1 VTAGIVARVWRC
13 LITGMVRGP
22 GHDPPG
28 PVHTALMTGIAAPWR
43 HHPAMDHLR
52 PAEGR
57 RGLVTGL
64 ARRGGREVVRRLA
77 HHPDVG
83 TAMTGHAARHYSRM
97 VILGPRKRRRR
108 LVTGFARGGGWEV
121 GRRLAHHPGI
131 SSAMAGRTTGHDP
144 GVIHRCPR
152 PKGSRRA
159 VTRLAPQRRWYM
171 SRRLAQRRGS
181 VMTSRAA
188 GRDPRVIKR
197 GPRECGRGL
206 VTVLAREARRD
217 VIRRFRHDAPD
228 PAHARRMAAR
238 AARRDPRV
246 IHHRPRKRGRGL
258 VARLAGRSGREVVR
272 RLAQRRGTVMTARA
286 AGRDPR
292 VIVRAGCENP
302 VAPHLVATI
311 TRCGSHHV
319 GRRLSTGLDPVMTGC
334 AGAWR
339 NSKMPERQAGPGNS
353 PMAIVARH
361 SRRNVRDGLSLR
373 GTIVMAL

>member
-1 VTAGIVARVWRC
+1 
-13 LITGMVRGP
+13 MV
-22 GHDPPG
+22 
-28 PVHTALMTGIAAPWR
+28 
-43 HHPAMDHLR
+43 
-52 PAEGR
+52 
-57 RGLVTGL
+57 
-64 ARRGGREVVRRLA
+64 
-77 HHPDVG
+77 
-83 TAMTGHAARHYSRM
+83 
-97 VILGPRKRRRR
+97 
-108 LVTGFARGGGWEV
+108 
-121 GRRLAHHPGI
+121 
-131 SSAMAGRTTGHDP
+131 
-144 GVIHRCPR
+144 
-152 PKGSRRA
+152 
-159 VTRLAPQRRWYM
+159 
-171 SRRLAQRRGS
+171 RRLAQRRGP
-181 VMTSRAA
+181 VMAARAV
-188 GRDPRVIKR
+188 GRIPRMIKR
-197 GPRECGRGL
+197 GHPRRKRGRGL

-258 VARLAGRSGREVVR
+258 VAGLAGRSGREVVR
-272 RLAQRRGTVMTARA
+272 RLAQRRGPVMTGRA

-292 VIVRAGCENP
+292 VIIRAGCENP

-334 AGAWR
+334 AGAWH